1 MLTWSPYAFVTLY
14 SSFVNPDHITPVGS
28 TLPAIFAKSSTV
40 WSTIFYI
47 FSNKNIKSKMTFK
60 RSSTTERRT
69 ERIHTPIQMKVYLK
83 NNTNNKIKCI
93 STSL

>member
-14 SSFVNPDHITPVGS
+14 SAFVNPDHITPVGS

-47 FSNKNIKSKMTFK
+47 FSNKNIKSKMILK
-60 RSSTTERRT
+60 PSSTD
-69 ERIHTPIQMKVYLK
+69 RIPTIHRQILQKITI
-83 NNTNNKIKCI
+83 NENKRFV
-93 STSL
+93 STSV

>member
-47 FSNKNIKSKMTFK
+47 FSNKNIKSKMSFK
-60 RSSTTERRT
+60 RSSTDRVPT
-69 ERIHTPIQMKVYLK
+69 IHRQILQKICFNFSLK
-83 NNTNNKIKCI
+83 A
-93 STSL
+93 

>member
-14 SSFVNPDHITPVGS
+14 SAFVNPDHITPVGS

-47 FSNKNIKSKMTFK
+47 FSNKNIKSKMLFK
-60 RSSTTERRT
+60 PSSTD
-69 ERIHTPIQMKVYLK
+69 RIPTIQRQILQKITI
-83 NNTNNKIKCI
+83 NENKRFV
-93 STSL
+93 STSV